1 MSEIKELAGAGVLF
15 QGVQCHPVFAEIQHV
30 STKRL
35 DEFVDL
41 LRVSS
46 AEALALYRQDISAL
60 YTRLLDCGFFD
71 SYLHVHF
78 DVLATTTYA
87 TVVTNAK
94 YAFDTRLAR
103 IDDVWFRADAAK
115 QYTERL
121 SRVEFLRQRSMSADV
136 LARENAR
143 YFSFSSFLDEMSQHA
158 RATRDM
164 LGNGGATRKN
174 VSFFGGATYSGA
186 TSIVSC
192 FARSGMLKILLIAIL
207 VSPTQTIQHNLLC
220 CA

>member
-1 MSEIKELAGAGVLF
+1 MNGPVLYTSLRSSKFYVAILTRGIMLGNKMSEIKELAGAGVLF

-30 STKRL
+30 PTERF

-46 AEALALYRQDISAL
+46 AEALALYGQDVTAL

-71 SYLHVHF
+71 RYLHIHF

-94 YAFDTRLAR
+94 YALDTRLAR
-103 IDDVWFRADAAK
+103 IDDAWCRADAAK

-121 SRVEFLRQRSMSADV
+121 SRVEFVRQTSMSADV

-143 YFSFSSFLDEMSQHA
+143 YFSFSAFLDEMSQHA

-164 LGNGGATRKN
+164 LENLNDRGN
-174 VSFFGGATYSGA
+174 
-186 TSIVSC
+186 
-192 FARSGMLKILLIAIL
+192 
-207 VSPTQTIQHNLLC
+207 
-220 CA
+220 